1 MLHSKKKKKCSKRV
15 HSPKKKSGR
24 RVIKGNSIGLLP
36 QKRNSYK

>member
-1 MLHSKKKKKCSKRV
+1 MLHSQKKKKVASV
-15 HSPKKKSGR
+15 FILQKKKSGR